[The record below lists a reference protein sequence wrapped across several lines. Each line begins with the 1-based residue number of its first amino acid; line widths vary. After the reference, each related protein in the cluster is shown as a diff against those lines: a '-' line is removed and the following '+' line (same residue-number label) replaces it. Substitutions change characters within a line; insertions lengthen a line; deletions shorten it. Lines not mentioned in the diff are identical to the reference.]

1 MKAYEDSKFQEWR
14 QRTEQTLP
22 SLQKRNV
29 LKELPLVES
38 VFHLFHLPSNSPI
51 SFQ

>member
-14 QRTEQTLP
+14 QKTEQTLP

-29 LKELPLVES
+29 LKELPLAES
-38 VFHLFHLPSNSPI
+38 AFHSIDHLFDLSV
-51 SFQ
+51 SFE